1 MAQSGSAL
9 VWGARGRRFE
19 SSRSDQS
26 EKADEN
32 PSFFVRNLKGSAVVE
47 NEEESKHP
55 LKSAEN
61 GFALLP
67 IIVFVG
73 LFFGAGLL
81 FGDFYALPVTFV
93 FLIALFVAFLQ
104 NRDLGFEKKLEICAG
119 GAGDSNIVIMCLIY
133 LTAGGFAGIAEA
145 SGGVSSVVNLSLSF
159 IPSHFAVVGLF
170 LLGCFISM
178 AMGTSVGTV
187 AALTPIAL
195 DVSEKTGGNLPMSVG
210 AVVCGAM
217 FGDNLS
223 FISDTTIAAVRTQ
236 GCEMKEKF
244 KANFKIVFPA
254 AVLTAVVFYGLS
266 AGESSFQRENL
277 PYDFWQA
284 LPYLGIL
291 AGALCGLNVLVLLAS
306 GTVLSSLA
314 GVLTNGMSFKEVLFA
329 IGQGMSGMYEISIIA
344 LLVSCIGALVRYNG
358 GFQWILGF
366 IQKKMSGY
374 VGAQSGIVFLVGFF
388 DVATANNT
396 VAIVLAGPMAKQIS
410 EKYGI
415 TPQRSASLLDISGSV
430 FQGLLPYG
438 AQLLSAAK
446 LSGITSAMIL
456 PYLYYPVFMGISAF
470 LFIVFFSRKKLA

>member
-104 NRDLGFEKKLEICAG
+104 NRDLGFEKKLEICAA

-291 AGALCGLNVLVLLAS
+291 AG
-306 GTVLSSLA
+306 
-314 GVLTNGMSFKEVLFA
+314 
-329 IGQGMSGMYEISIIA
+329 
-344 LLVSCIGALVRYNG
+344 
-358 GFQWILGF
+358 
-366 IQKKMSGY
+366 
-374 VGAQSGIVFLVGFF
+374 
-388 DVATANNT
+388 
-396 VAIVLAGPMAKQIS
+396 PMAKQIS

-446 LSGITSAMIL
+446 LSGITSVMIL

-470 LFIVFFSRKKLA
+470 LFIVFFSKKKLV